1 MLPTVP
7 EGKSVLV
14 VDDGRRYRQL
24 LREVFSD
31 VLPGSPF
38 FSLETGAQAIEHLS
52 RAGQGVPMP
61 DIVLLDRQMPGMDG
75 YQTLVRLR
83 AMPALEGVAVIM
95 ISGSDDPE
103 HIAAA
108 RQAGA
113 DLYIP
118 KPPDLDGYE
127 ALARQIGE
135 WTPAQ
140 GWRAKGIVRVACE
153 PVGGSGSTGAGVSL
167 HFPPMNV
174 AAALPLPA
182 EIVAASSL
190 INKEPFHV
198 LIACNEAGIDLALLT
213 DASCQEDAVCNKRKI
228 FARAMMVFGYA
239 NRQIQGYV
247 RLGDAWYEKRR
258 AEVRK
263 SKGLRLAVGH

>member
-1 MLPTVP
+1 MLTVP

-38 FSLETGAQAIEHLS
+38 FSLESGAEAVAHLS

-75 YQTLVRLR
+75 FETLVRLR

-113 DLYIP
+113 DFYIP

-127 ALARQIGE
+127 ALARRVGD
-135 WTPAQ
+135 WSPAQ
-140 GWRAKGIVRVACE
+140 GWRAKEIVRVSCG
-153 PVGGSGSTGAGVSL
+153 PVGSSGSTAAGGAI
-167 HFPPMNV
+167 HYPPMTV
-174 AAALPLPA
+174 PFALPLPA

-198 LIACNEAGIDLALLT
+198 LMACNEAGINLALLT
-213 DASCQEDAVCNKRKI
+213 DASCQEDVVCHKRKI
-228 FARAMMVFGYA
+228 FARAMMGFGYA
-239 NRQIQGYV
+239 NRQIQDYV

-263 SKGLRLAVGH
+263 LKGLRLAGEH

>member
-1 MLPTVP
+1 M
-7 EGKSVLV
+7 LV
-14 VDDGRRYRQL
+14 VDDGQRYRKL

-38 FSLETGAQAIEHLS
+38 FSLESGAQAVEHLS

-61 DIVLLDRQMPGMDG
+61 DVVLLDRQMPGMDG
-75 YQTLVRLR
+75 FETLLRLR
-83 AMPALEGVAVIM
+83 AMPALERVAVIM

-113 DLYIP
+113 DFYIS

-127 ALARQIGE
+127 ALARRIGD

-140 GWRAKGIVRVACE
+140 GWRAKEIVRVPCE
-153 PVGGSGSTGAGVSL
+153 PVGSSGSTAAVGAI
-167 HFPPMNV
+167 HYPPMNLASV
-174 AAALPLPA
+174 LPLPA
-182 EIVAASSL
+182 EIVAAASL

-198 LIACNEAGIDLALLT
+198 LMACNEAGIDLALLT
-213 DASCQEDAVCNKRKI
+213 DGSCQEDAVCNKRKV
-228 FARAMMVFGYA
+228 FARVMMGFGYA
-239 NRQIQGYV
+239 NRQIQRYV
-247 RLGDAWYEKRR
+247 LLGDAWYEKRR

-263 SKGLRLAVGH
+263 SKGLRLAGGH